1 MLQVNRDKGLYMLGK
16 ALQVLPLICFLS
28 IANPSSSGHQ
38 VQDTPHNARQAGISH
53 APAPQLNPNQVLA
66 KLLKGNER
74 FVDGFSVY
82 PHHDQAT
89 RTKTALEGQKPI
101 VSILSCSDSRVPLE
115 AIFDMGVGDLF
126 VIRVAGNIADP
137 SEIGSLEY
145 GAGHL
150 GTPLI
155 MVLGHT
161 KCGAVTAVV
170 NGDKVGGNILSL
182 IDNIQPAV
190 QSAKTNFKNSTP
202 DEILYQAIKA
212 NVWKSIED
220 ILTRSSEIRKLV
232 KEGRVK
238 VVGGMYDIESGKV
251 TSLGVHNRQEQIL
264 RVVGR

>member
-1 MLQVNRDKGLYMLGK
+1 ML
-16 ALQVLPLICFLS
+16 LIYSIS
-28 IANPSSSGHQ
+28 IANPSSDAHQ
-38 VQDTPHNARQAGISH
+38 VPTASHSTTASGTSH
-53 APAPQLNPNQVLA
+53 APVPQLNPNQVLA

-74 FVDGFSVY
+74 FVDGFSVF

-89 RTKTALEGQKPI
+89 RTKTATEGQKPM

-115 AIFDMGVGDLF
+115 EIFDMGVGDLF

-137 SEIGSLEY
+137 SEIGSIEY

-155 MVLGHT
+155 MVMGHT

-170 NGDKVGGNILSL
+170 KGDKVGGNILSL

-212 NVWKSIED
+212 NVWQSIED
-220 ILTRSSEIRKLV
+220 ILTRSSELRNLV
-232 KEGRVK
+232 KEGKVK
-238 VVGGMYDIESGKV
+238 IVGAMYDIESGKV

-264 RVVGR
+264 RGTAGR

>member
-1 MLQVNRDKGLYMLGK
+1 MFWKFLHL
-16 ALQVLPLICFLS
+16 VLVICFLS
-28 IANPSSSGHQ
+28 NANPSSDGHQ
-38 VQDTPHNARQAGISH
+38 APSAAHSAPVAGSTH
-53 APAPQLNPNQVLA
+53 TPAPQPDPNHVLA

-74 FVDGFSVY
+74 FVDGTSVF

-89 RTKTALEGQKPI
+89 RTKTATEGQKPI

-115 AIFDMGVGDLF
+115 EIFDMGVGDLF

-137 SEIGSLEY
+137 SEIGSIEY

-155 MVLGHT
+155 MVMGHT

-170 NGDKVGGNILSL
+170 KGDKVGGNILSL

-190 QSAKTNFKNSTP
+190 QSAKANFKNSPP
-202 DEILYQAIKA
+202 DEILYQSIKA

-220 ILTRSSEIRKLV
+220 ILTRSTEIRKLV
-232 KEGRVK
+232 KEGKVK
-238 VVGGMYDIESGKV
+238 VVGAMYDIESGKV

-264 RVVGR
+264 RGVGR

>member
-1 MLQVNRDKGLYMLGK
+1 MLSKTFL
-16 ALQVLPLICFLS
+16 VLPLISFLA
-28 IANPSSSGHQ
+28 IANPSSDEHQAKDNSG
-38 VQDTPHNARQAGISH
+38 TTAAAGASH
-53 APAPQLNPNQVLA
+53 TPAPQFDPNQVLA

-74 FVDGFSVY
+74 FVDGFSVF

-89 RTKTALEGQKPI
+89 RTKTATEGQKPI
-101 VSILSCSDSRVPLE
+101 VSILGCSDSRVPLE
-115 AIFDMGVGDLF
+115 EIFDMGIGDLF

-137 SEIGSLEY
+137 SEIGSIEY
-145 GAGHL
+145 GVGHL

-170 NGDKVGGNILSL
+170 NGDKIGGNILSL
-182 IDNIQPAV
+182 IDNILPAV
-190 QSAKTNFKNSTP
+190 QSAKTNFKNSSS

-212 NVWKSIED
+212 NIWQSIED

-232 KEGRVK
+232 KEGKVK
-238 VVGGMYDIESGKV
+238 VVGAIYDIESGKV

-264 RVVGR
+264 RGAAGR

>member
-1 MLQVNRDKGLYMLGK
+1 MLRKP
-16 ALQVLPLICFLS
+16 LQLLLITGFLS
-28 IANPSSSGHQ
+28 TAYSSSDGHQ
-38 VQDTPHNARQAGISH
+38 TPTSKHTATVTGSSH
-53 APAPQLNPNQVLA
+53 PAAPQLNPNKVLS

-74 FVDGFSVY
+74 FVDGVSVF

-89 RTKTALEGQKPI
+89 RTKTATEGQKPI

-170 NGDKVGGNILSL
+170 KGDKVGGNILSL

-190 QSAKTNFKNSTP
+190 QSAKMNFKNSSA
-202 DEILYQAIKA
+202 DELLYQAIKA
-212 NVWKSIED
+212 NVWQSIED
-220 ILTRSSEIRKLV
+220 LLLKSTEIRTLV
-232 KEGRVK
+232 KKGKVK
-238 VVGGMYDIESGKV
+238 VVGAIYDIESGKV
-251 TSLGVHNRQEQIL
+251 TSLGVHNRQEQIMRAAL
-264 RVVGR
+264 GR

>member
-1 MLQVNRDKGLYMLGK
+1 MFWKSIQI
-16 ALQVLPLICFLS
+16 VLCSCFFA
-28 IANPSSSGHQ
+28 IANPSSDGHQ
-38 VQDTPHNARQAGISH
+38 PPSTAHSAPAAGSSH

-74 FVDGFSVY
+74 FVDGFSVF

-89 RTKTALEGQKPI
+89 RTKTAIEGQKPI

-170 NGDKVGGNILSL
+170 KGDKVGGNVLSL

-190 QSAKTNFKNSTP
+190 QSAKVNFKNSSSE
-202 DEILYQAIKA
+202 EILYQAIKA

-220 ILTRSSEIRKLV
+220 ILARSSEIRSLV
-232 KEGRVK
+232 KEGKVK
-238 VVGGMYDIESGKV
+238 VVGAMYDIESGKV

-264 RVVGR
+264 RGVGR

>member
-1 MLQVNRDKGLYMLGK
+1 MVRKSVQI
-16 ALQVLPLICFLS
+16 VLCISILS
-28 IANPSSSGHQ
+28 IANPSSDAHKKPNVSHS
-38 VQDTPHNARQAGISH
+38 TTAAGTSH
-53 APAPQLNPNQVLA
+53 TPAPQLNPNQVLA

-74 FVDGFSVY
+74 FVDGFSVF

-89 RTKTALEGQKPI
+89 RTKTATEGQKPI

-115 AIFDMGVGDLF
+115 SIFDMGIGDLF
-126 VIRVAGNIADP
+126 VIRVAGNVADP

-145 GAGHL
+145 GVGHL

-170 NGDKVGGNILSL
+170 KGDKVGGNILSL

-190 QSAKTNFKNSTP
+190 QSAKTNFKNSSP

-212 NVWKSIED
+212 NVWQSIED
-220 ILTRSSEIRKLV
+220 ILKRSSEIRNLV
-232 KEGRVK
+232 KEGNIK
-238 VVGGMYDIESGKV
+238 IVGAMYDIESGKV

-264 RVVGR
+264 REAAERYRR